1 MSVNKKYFYLKLKE
15 DFYDSEQM
23 IILQSMTDGYLYS
36 DILMKLYLRSLK
48 FDGRLMFNEK
58 IPYTPNILAQVVR
71 HKVGVV
77 KEALRIFVDLG
88 FIKIL
93 DNGAIYMMDIQN
105 FVGKSTTEAD
115 RIRKYRNRIKSEEE
129 TSLLTDNTGI
139 VQTAYKCTPEIELEL
154 EIEKDID
161 NDDDD
166 DVKKIKKH
174 LKDNLKAQDLNDK
187 AIDNITRYLIK
198 GVPADIIIE
207 VIDRAAANNKA
218 VHKVNYI
225 CKCLD
230 NWLKDRE
237 KLIQMGIESPNDL
250 DSLYD
255 N

>member
-1 MSVNKKYFYLKLKE
+1 MSENKKYFYFKLKE

-58 IPYTPNILAQVVR
+58 IPYTPSILAQVVR

-77 KEALRIFVDLG
+77 KEALRIFVDMGL
-88 FIKIL
+88 IKIL

-129 TSLLTDNTGI
+129 RALLTDNTEL
-139 VQTAYKCTPEIELEL
+139 VQMYDKCTPEIDLEIEL
-154 EIEKDID
+154 EIDID
-161 NDDDD
+161 DDEREKIINRLNSIDD
-166 DVKKIKKH
+166 ITDKGKEQIIGYIKKG
-174 LKDNLKAQDLNDK
+174 LLVEDILESVDK
-187 AIDNITRYLIK
+187 AL
-198 GVPADIIIE
+198 
-207 VIDRAAANNKA
+207 ANNK
-218 VHKVNYI
+218 VVNKVNYI
-225 CKCLD
+225 IKCLD
-230 NWLKDRE
+230 NKLKDRK
-237 KLIQMGIESPNDL
+237 KLLDMGLESPNDL

>member
-1 MSVNKKYFYLKLKE
+1 MSENKKYFYFKLKE

-58 IPYTPNILAQVVR
+58 IPYTPSILAQVVR

-77 KEALRIFVDLG
+77 KEALRIFVDMGL
-88 FIKIL
+88 IKIL

-129 TSLLTDNTGI
+129 RALLTDNTEL
-139 VQTAYKCTPEIELEL
+139 VQMYDKCTPEIDLEIEL
-154 EIEKDID
+154 EIDI
-161 NDDDD
+161 DDD

-187 AIDNITRYLIK
+187 AIDNITGYLIK
-198 GVPADIIIE
+198 GVPADTIIG
-207 VIDRAAANNKA
+207 VIDKAAANNKA
-218 VHKVNYI
+218 VHKINYI

-237 KLIQMGIESPNDL
+237 KLIQMGVESPNDL

>member
-1 MSVNKKYFYLKLKE
+1 MSENKKYFYFKLKE

-58 IPYTPNILAQVVR
+58 IPYTPSILAQVVR

-77 KEALRIFVDLG
+77 KEALRIFVDMGL
-88 FIKIL
+88 IKIL

-129 TSLLTDNTGI
+129 RALLTDNTEL
-139 VQTAYKCTPEIELEL
+139 VQMYDKCTPEIDLEIEL
-154 EIEKDID
+154 EIDID
-161 NDDDD
+161 DDEREKIINRLNSIDD
-166 DVKKIKKH
+166 ITDKGKEQIIGYSKRGLLVEEII
-174 LKDNLKAQDLNDK
+174 AAIDK
-187 AIDNITRYLIK
+187 AL
-198 GVPADIIIE
+198 
-207 VIDRAAANNKA
+207 ANNK
-218 VHKVNYI
+218 VVNKVNYI
-225 CKCLD
+225 IKCLD
-230 NWLKDRE
+230 NKLEDRK
-237 KLIQMGIESPNDL
+237 KLIEMGVESPNDL
-250 DSLYD
+250 DNLYD

>member
-1 MSVNKKYFYLKLKE
+1 MSENKKYFYFKLKE

-58 IPYTPNILAQVVR
+58 IPYTPSILAQVVR

-77 KEALRIFVDLG
+77 KEALRIFVDMGL
-88 FIKIL
+88 IKIL

-129 TSLLTDNTGI
+129 RALLTDNAEL
-139 VQTAYKCTPEIELEL
+139 VQMYDKCTPEIDLEIEL
-154 EIEKDID
+154 EIDID
-161 NDDDD
+161 DDEREKIINRLNSIDD
-166 DVKKIKKH
+166 ITDKGKEQIIGYIKRG
-174 LKDNLKAQDLNDK
+174 LLVEEIIAAIDK
-187 AIDNITRYLIK
+187 AL
-198 GVPADIIIE
+198 
-207 VIDRAAANNKA
+207 ANNK
-218 VHKVNYI
+218 VVNKVNYI
-225 CKCLD
+225 IKCLD
-230 NWLKDRE
+230 NKLEDRK
-237 KLIQMGIESPNDL
+237 KLIEMGVESPNDL

>member
-1 MSVNKKYFYLKLKE
+1 MSENKKYFYFKLKE

-58 IPYTPNILAQVVR
+58 IPYTPSILAQVVR

-77 KEALRIFVDLG
+77 KEALRIFVDMGL
-88 FIKIL
+88 IKIL

-129 TSLLTDNTGI
+129 RALLTDNTEL
-139 VQTAYKCTPEIELEL
+139 VQMYDKCTPEIDLEIEL
-154 EIEKDID
+154 EIDID
-161 NDDDD
+161 DDEREKIINRLNSIDD
-166 DVKKIKKH
+166 ITDKGKEQIIGYIKKG
-174 LKDNLKAQDLNDK
+174 LLVEDILDSVDK
-187 AIDNITRYLIK
+187 VL
-198 GVPADIIIE
+198 
-207 VIDRAAANNKA
+207 ANNK
-218 VHKVNYI
+218 VVNKVNYI
-225 CKCLD
+225 IKCLD
-230 NWLKDRE
+230 NKLKDRK
-237 KLIQMGIESPNDL
+237 KLLDMGLESPNDL